1 MPGVLTARPLR
12 GGRRG
17 GPKVAL
23 LSLLVHRNRL
33 LVLQIVTFL
42 MAQNALTPIFS
53 LLLSARGPSRVVK
66 TRVLYDHA
74 RVSHGVT
81 F

>member
-1 MPGVLTARPLR
+1 MPCVLTARPLR

-23 LSLLVHRNRL
+23 LSLLAHRNRL

-42 MAQNALTPIFS
+42 MARNALTPIFRCFRV
-53 LLLSARGPSRVVK
+53 LGAPGVAHRLARCLVLLS
-66 TRVLYDHA
+66 
-74 RVSHGVT
+74 
-81 F
+81 

>member
-42 MAQNALTPIFS
+42 MARDALTPIFS
-53 LLLSARGPSRVVK
+53 LLSSARGPRSGSQ
-66 TRVLYDHA
+66 A
-74 RVSHGVT
+74 RPMPCAA
-81 F
+81 FLMLW